1 MRRKRTPRPPAGG
14 RELLL
19 NTQNE
24 YFIIYRYSIRVLAE
38 MRELRPYLKKS
49 TLEGRAR
56 GARPDPP
63 PCMYWNEQGGACP
76 LPGVTGAAGTHEASP
91 ASA

>member
-38 MRELRPYLKKS
+38 MRELTRKNVRTKALFKKIYL
-49 TLEGRAR
+49 G
-56 GARPDPP
+56 GARAWCAPRPP
-63 PCMYWNEQGGACP
+63 ALHVLE
-76 LPGVTGAAGTHEASP
+76 
-91 ASA
+91 

>member
-1 MRRKRTPRPPAGG
+1 
-14 RELLL
+14 
-19 NTQNE
+19 
-24 YFIIYRYSIRVLAE
+24 
-38 MRELRPYLKKS
+38 MREPNPYFKKS

-91 ASA
+91 ASAEAARPCAQRPAPEGFAKCKFSAPARGFKIGATKA